1 MIVVEESMPTVD
13 LLSSPFLY
21 SMFQYQALVWNHA
34 ATQRLLLYGG
44 QVVAGDLVV
53 TDRSAIRQ
61 VQVVMA
67 GEEAQFR
74 MAQVVLPLPGW
85 NVMYPQNAVAKVYE
99 QMLAQDSIEF
109 KKKQKGDDD
118 DNNGEA
124 ESSAKGSYRFL
135 LAQSLEPVRC
145 HKMDGTDSDYRLT
158 FDLGPGCYATMF
170 LRELLRTKSGSGNS
184 GTFTTTTAAA
194 KDTLAPC

>member
-1 MIVVEESMPTVD
+1 MLA
-13 LLSSPFLY
+13 LLCNDSLPRKTCQLLIILLFFSIQ
-21 SMFQYQALVWNHA
+21 MFQYQALVWNHA

-53 TDRSAIRQ
+53 ADRSEIRQ

-85 NVMYPQNAVAKVYE
+85 NVMYPQNAVAQVYE

-109 KKKQKGDDD
+109 KKKEKGDDD
-118 DNNGEA
+118 DNGEK

-135 LAQSLEPVRC
+135 LAQSHAPVQC
-145 HKMDGTDSDYRLT
+145 HKMDGVG
-158 FDLGPGCYATMF
+158 LGLSPN
-170 LRELLRTKSGSGNS
+170 L
-184 GTFTTTTAAA
+184 
-194 KDTLAPC
+194 